1 MNIHKNSITRY
12 LIFLKNIS
20 FMFLLAYSLTGVSA
34 SMFQKPEGEVVLF
47 SPMQGKITVNDKPV
61 ADARVERFLKWKDET
76 GEKDS
81 FSTDQSGHFNIPVK
95 KDTIKLSTI
104 SKFVIAQEVRV
115 YIDKEEYLIWT
126 MGTGNKTSYGE
137 LGGKPKTLRCELSDA
152 MTCVEVD
159 DGLLGTSCKWDSIE
173 KQ

>member
-1 MNIHKNSITRY
+1 
-12 LIFLKNIS
+12 
-20 FMFLLAYSLTGVSA
+20 
-34 SMFQKPEGEVVLF
+34 MFQKPEGEVVLF

-95 KDTIKLSTI
+95 KDTVKLSTI